1 MIAPDDDTL
10 PPPLTTLT
18 TPPVF
23 ALSVVLPADKYM
35 WPPAP
40 LVVEPSSLGAT
51 CDYCLS
57 DSWLDAAPMTH
68 IAGTDAARA
77 NLRDLVAALE
87 FQTYDTRLLL
97 IVSPTVFVG
106 VFLPLWLGWC

>member
-40 LVVEPSSLGAT
+40 LVVEPT
-51 CDYCLS
+51 VNDIEP
-57 DSWLDAAPMTH
+57 AAP
-68 IAGTDAARA
+68 A
-77 NLRDLVAALE
+77 VATPVAI
-87 FQTYDTRLLL
+87 DT
-97 IVSPTVFVG
+97 
-106 VFLPLWLGWC
+106 